1 MSTGSSPRIVII
13 GAGPTGLGA
22 AHRLQELS
30 YDDWVLLEADDRV
43 GGLAKSYVDD
53 NGFTWDIGGHVMFSH
68 YEYYDRLV
76 QHMLGD
82 QVLDRESAGV
92 DMDGEPL
99 YRLPIPDEHPW
110 VEAADSV

>member
-53 NGFTWDIGGHVMFSH
+53 DGFTWDIGGHVMFSH
-68 YEYYDRLV
+68 YEYYDRLIDTCSV
-76 QHMLGD
+76 TRSRPVRSGYGWRTTL
-82 QVLDRESAGV
+82 SATHS
-92 DMDGEPL
+92 
-99 YRLPIPDEHPW
+99 R
-110 VEAADSV
+110 